1 MRNLF
6 VKATMMVVLAFVAVS
21 ASAQESRVINGM
33 TLHTDEWSEASIKG
47 YLTEHSKDTLRV
59 VNRIEVF
66 DSSTKY
72 YVSKYFVGSDGRFK
86 MANDTLVVREVYLD
100 EEDLYQKQLDTRV
113 VESLYD
119 DRFRDTYYAYVD
131 GLKGVSDDDKDAGK
145 IVLKSADK
153 YGWDLGVYAGC
164 QVSPELVSPITG
176 VGVRF
181 SQPYWSVGLN
191 AEYGWSKFTEYALNA
206 GERYN
211 TYRTELILGVRP
223 VKIDVFD
230 QHRLIAFAG
239 LGFEYYGTNSA
250 PVIEGN
256 YETFITSWGNYL
268 YPTAGIRYEY
278 RFFATGNSLA
288 VDFGWRYH
296 RGIIRDANPITNS
309 SFYGRVSF
317 NIGLYKNKEKYISNK
332 QIRALK
338 SFK

>member
-33 TLHTDEWSEASIKG
+33 TLHTNEWSEASIKG

-66 DSSTKY
+66 DSSTTY

-86 MANDTLVVREVYLD
+86 MANDTFVVREVYLD
-100 EEDLYQKQLDTRV
+100 EEGLYQKQLDTRV
-113 VESLYD
+113 VESLYN

-145 IVLKSADK
+145 IVQKAADK
-153 YGWDLGVYAGC
+153 YGWDLNIYAGC
-164 QVSPELVSPITG
+164 QVSSDLVSPIGG

-181 SQPYWSVGLN
+181 SQPYWTVGLS
-191 AEYGWSKFTEYALNA
+191 AEYGWSKFTEYSANP
-206 GERYN
+206 GKRYN
-211 TYRTELILGVRP
+211 TYRTELIFGVRP
-223 VKIDVFD
+223 FKLDAFD
-230 QHRLIAFAG
+230 QHRLFAFAG
-239 LGFEYYGTNSA
+239 LGFEYYGTNSV
-250 PVIEGN
+250 PVIDGN

-278 RFFATGNSLA
+278 RMFATGNS
-288 VDFGWRYH
+288 VSFDVGWRYH
-296 RGIIRDANPITNS
+296 SGIVLNESPITS
-309 SFYGRVSF
+309 SSLYVRTSF
-317 NIGLYKNKEKYISNK
+317 NFGLYKNRVKNISNK
-332 QIRALK
+332 ELRALK
-338 SFK
+338 AF